1 MCVTLEVKYVN
12 CASLLR
18 NASISMVVESVGE
31 HTMKFDDK
39 ALMDGIVQMLKGNHS
54 KSV

>member
-1 MCVTLEVKYVN
+1 
-12 CASLLR
+12 
-18 NASISMVVESVGE
+18 MVVESVGE

-54 KSV
+54 KSVWVVWNAQQTDFLFIFVCYG